1 MYTKYILKYILNRC
15 QSASDIDK
23 SEDEVSHLADDIE
36 LKLYNLHNQVNNQL

>member
-1 MYTKYILKYILNRC
+1 MYTKYVHVYVILNRC

-36 LKLYNLHNQVNNQL
+36 LKLYNLHNQVNK